1 MKFLLLLLILIIP
14 QSVFAINVDDS
25 LLGLSSTKIRV
36 LLGEPIEKVEYKILN
51 KHSFLYQDY
60 ILYFKDDVLTKIRP
74 RNENIPTKKIV
85 VKEQVEESREANSNL
100 INEMFSSN

>member
-60 ILYFKDDVLTKIRP
+60 ILYFKDDVLTKRQAYVISVD
-74 RNENIPTKKIV
+74 IV
-85 VKEQVEESREANSNL
+85 EKFLGRE
-100 INEMFSSN
+100 I

>member
-25 LLGLSSTKIRV
+25 LLGLSRKKIRV
-36 LLGEPIEKVEYKILN
+36 LLGEPIEKVEDKILN

-60 ILYFKDDVLTKIRP
+60 ILYFKDDVLTKISP

>member
-60 ILYFKDDVLTKIRP
+60 ILYFKDDVL
-74 RNENIPTKKIV
+74 KKIECLFENFIV
-85 VKEQVEESREANSNL
+85 RRSGG
-100 INEMFSSN
+100 I

>member
-1 MKFLLLLLILIIP
+1 MKFLFLLLILIIP

-51 KHSFLYQDY
+51 KNSFLYQDY
-60 ILYFKDDVLTKIRP
+60 ILYFKDDVLTKISP